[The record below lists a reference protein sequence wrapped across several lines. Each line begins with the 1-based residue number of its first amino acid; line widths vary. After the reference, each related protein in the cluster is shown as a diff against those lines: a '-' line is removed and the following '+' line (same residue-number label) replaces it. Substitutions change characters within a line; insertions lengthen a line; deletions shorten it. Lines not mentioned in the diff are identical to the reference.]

1 MNNVLAAVDFSPV
14 SERVVAFAAKLA
26 KVSRAKL
33 YLVHIASPEPEF
45 VGYDVGP
52 KTERDAVAERFRQEH
67 RDLQEMAE
75 RVREHGVDA
84 TALLVQGPT
93 VEKLLEES
101 ERLESAH
108 MVVGTHGRGAMGRIL
123 LGSVSEGIVREAR
136 TPVTVIPA
144 VDKDADDS

>member
-1 MNNVLAAVDFSPV
+1 MISSVLAAVDFSPV
-14 SERVVAFAAKLA
+14 SDNVVAFAAKLA
-26 KVSRAKL
+26 KVSKTKL

-52 KTERDAVAERFRQEH
+52 KTERDAVAERFRKEH
-67 RDLQEMAE
+67 RELQAIAE

-93 VEKLLEES
+93 VEKILEES
-101 ERLESAH
+101 ARLDSAH
-108 MVVGTHGRGAMGRIL
+108 IVVGSHGRGAVGRML
-123 LGSVSEGIVREAR
+123 LGSVSEAVVRQAG

-144 VDKDADDS
+144 TEKGTD